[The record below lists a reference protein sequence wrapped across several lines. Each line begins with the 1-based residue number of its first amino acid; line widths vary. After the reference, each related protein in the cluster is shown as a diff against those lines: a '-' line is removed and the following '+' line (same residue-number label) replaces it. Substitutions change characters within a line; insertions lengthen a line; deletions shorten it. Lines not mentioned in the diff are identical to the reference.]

1 MFAAKS
7 AIALKKSLAVMC
19 FLPFVGTLPP
29 VMMGIGVVPYYD
41 VEDVDQVNFLYAE
54 LRTFVYWKR
63 EVCLLGLPNV
73 CRSLQ

>member
-7 AIALKKSLAVMC
+7 ATALKKSLAVMC

-41 VEDVDQVNFLYAE
+41 VADADQVILQYVELQTFL
-54 LRTFVYWKR
+54 YWKR
-63 EVCLLGLPNV
+63 EVRLSGLPNV
-73 CRSLQ
+73 CRFLQ